1 MENHNDREFERL
13 KCLMLKAEI
22 VSYMSTE
29 VKSKIT
35 QRGYTPTEIATT
47 YIARMYCYTDS
58 DPAIA
63 AINLA
68 MLTLPPCSPVYEQ
81 LIFNESGE
89 QIVDIIF

>member
-1 MENHNDREFERL
+1 MENQNDLESERL
-13 KCLMLKAEI
+13 RCLNLKAEI
-22 VSYMSTE
+22 VSHMSTE

-35 QRGYTPTEIATT
+35 KQGYTPNEIATT
-47 YIARMYCYTDS
+47 YIARLYCYTDS

-81 LIFNESGE
+81 LIFNESGQE
-89 QIVDIIF
+89 IVDIIF